1 MNTFNIAAEELVN
14 SFKQDGDFGE
24 PRNVSHVPLKSV

>member
-1 MNTFNIAAEELVN
+1 MNTFNIAAGELIN

-24 PRNVSHVPLKSV
+24 PRNVSHVSLRTI